1 MLMDTKLYTLEQLF
15 DYFAD
20 VLPWIKQYNHTIDS
34 FHNILMNNHR
44 ENFYL
49 LPEENGFNY
58 RIYPIHS
65 GDGFLGY
72 HIVSSKVKTVDLEE
86 DED

>member
-1 MLMDTKLYTLEQLF
+1 MDTKLYTLEELF
-15 DYFAD
+15 DYFSTI
-20 VLPWIKQYNHTIDS
+20 LPWIKQYHHTVET
-34 FHNILMNNHR
+34 FHNILITGQK
-44 ENFYL
+44 ENYYL
-49 LPEENGFNY
+49 LPEENGINY